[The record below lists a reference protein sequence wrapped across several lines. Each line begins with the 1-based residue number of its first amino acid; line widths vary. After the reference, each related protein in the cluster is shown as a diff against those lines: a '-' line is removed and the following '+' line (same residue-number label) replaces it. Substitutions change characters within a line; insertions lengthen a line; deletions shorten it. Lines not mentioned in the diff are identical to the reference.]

1 MSDTPELLT
10 VSILVRPVPPSE
22 IQNSPPVPTEPYEMP
37 HGLIRLGSVFSAGTE
52 PSEIR
57 LVCVK
62 VVVVAVDAAWA
73 PPVAVDA
80 AAAA

>member
-10 VSILVRPVPPSE
+10 VSMLVRPVPPSE
-22 IQNSPPVPTEPYEMP
+22 IQNSPPVPIEPYEMP

-62 VVVVAVDAAWA
+62 LVAVAGVVAWA
-73 PPVAVDA
+73 PLSATDGETA
-80 AAAA
+80 A